1 MPLLDRPHTS
11 ETRITLNA
19 LAPYIAAL
27 HQQDLL
33 EEAEILR
40 RVKLVR
46 GSQPNVPAWRRA
58 LGSGA
63 RGLSGLFALAARS
76 LDPSVVAKHAEAE
89 HAGPGQDG
97 HGARAMAA

>member
-1 MPLLDRPHTS
+1 M
-11 ETRITLNA
+11 NA

-40 RVKLVR
+40 RVKLAR
-46 GSQPNVPAWRRA
+46 GSQPNVPAWRRG

-63 RGLSGLFALAARS
+63 RGLSGLFASAARS
-76 LDPSVVAKHAEAE
+76 LDPSVEAGSAAAKHASRG
-89 HAGPGQDG
+89 HDG